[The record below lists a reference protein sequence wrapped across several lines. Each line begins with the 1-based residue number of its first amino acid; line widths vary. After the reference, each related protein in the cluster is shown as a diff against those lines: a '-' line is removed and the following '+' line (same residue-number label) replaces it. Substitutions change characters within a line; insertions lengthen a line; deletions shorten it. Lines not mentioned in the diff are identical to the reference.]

1 MSENWHLSML
11 RWTSAESSGAMC
23 PPPPLKKRSRNANS
37 RTNSCFRA
45 LPSIVFASFRA
56 VPTFASAYHIVIQ
69 SLLKCCRALVL
80 PCSRAAV
87 LSCCRALV
95 LPCSRAAVLSCLC
108 RIVIRTNPLARR
120 PHQSL
125 ASLQLIPLESPFFR
139 NRLIALTLIRLA
151 YPLRRSSGAGNI
163 NSPSTKPLS
172 GSRYV
177 CPG

>member
-95 LPCSRAAVLSCLC
+95 LPCSRAAVLSCGRALVLPCSRAAVLSCCRALVLPCSRAAVLSCLC
-108 RIVIRTNPLARR
+108 RIVIRTNPLARTTTPVAR
-120 PHQSL
+120 F
-125 ASLQLIPLESPFFR
+125 SP
-139 NRLIALTLIRLA
+139 AD
-151 YPLRRSSGAGNI
+151 
-163 NSPSTKPLS
+163 ST
-172 GSRYV
+172 
-177 CPG
+177 